1 MQVKMWYAIN
11 MNSNFRIRNGISEL
25 ARASRHRFA
34 DARALLRASRWQG
47 AMYIA
52 GYAVECLLKT
62 KLMRIYGC
70 RTLGDLEDELQRR
83 SILPEHGTVFTH
95 RLRDLLKLAPGH
107 NRLVQNREMWS
118 LFNKVNHWT
127 PRWRY
132 TFEPANRQ
140 VATDFVAGIERL
152 MHWIDNNI

>member
-11 MNSNFRIRNGISEL
+11 MNSNFRNGISEL

-70 RTLGDLEDELQRR
+70 RTLGDLEDELQSR

-107 NRLVQNREMWS
+107 NRLMQNREMWF
-118 LFNKVNHWT
+118 LFNRTSRWT
-127 PRWRY
+127 PHWRY
-132 TFEPANRQ
+132 TLKQANRQ
-140 VATDFVAGIERL
+140 AATEFVADVERL
-152 MHWIDNNI
+152 MRWIDNNI

>member
-1 MQVKMWYAIN
+1 MQVQMWYPIS
-11 MNSNFRIRNGISEL
+11 MNSNFQNGISEL

-34 DARALLRASRWQG
+34 DARALLRAARWQG

-70 RTLGDLEDELQRR
+70 RTLGELDAELQRR
-83 SILPEHGTVFTH
+83 SILPEQGTVFTH
-95 RLRDLLKLAPGH
+95 RLRDLLKFAPGH
-107 NRLVQNREMWS
+107 NRLMQNREMWS

-132 TFEPANRQ
+132 TSEPANCQ
-140 VATDFVAGIERL
+140 VATEFVAGIERL